1 MKRRSKQ
8 YDDDDGRVIANMNVE
23 GTPLYDKQLRREK
36 AGSRKHAQSG
46 QMTRSEARQYTW
58 YSMLAALAIVATFS
72 VTWILFVLFCTEIWF
87 R

>member
-1 MKRRSKQ
+1 MKRRFKQ
-8 YDDDDGRVIANMNVE
+8 NDDDDGRVITSMNVE
-23 GTPLYDKQLRREK
+23 GMPWYDKAIRREK
-36 AGSRKHAQSG
+36 AKSSQHVQGG
-46 QMTRSEARQYTW
+46 QMSRSEARQYTW

>member
-1 MKRRSKQ
+1 MNRRLKQ

-23 GTPLYDKQLRREK
+23 GMRWHDKQIRREK
-36 AGSRKHAQSG
+36 AKSSKHGQAG

-58 YSMLAALAIVATFS
+58 YSMLAALAIVGTFS
-72 VTWILFVLFCTEIWF
+72 ATWILFVLFCTEIWF

>member
-1 MKRRSKQ
+1 MKFRQKR
-8 YDDDDGRVIANMNVE
+8 YEDDDGRVITNMNVE
-23 GTPLYDKQLRREK
+23 GMRWYDKNLRQGK
-36 AGSRKHAQSG
+36 ASTFNQPQGG

-72 VTWILFVLFCTEIWF
+72 LTWVLFVLFCTEIWF